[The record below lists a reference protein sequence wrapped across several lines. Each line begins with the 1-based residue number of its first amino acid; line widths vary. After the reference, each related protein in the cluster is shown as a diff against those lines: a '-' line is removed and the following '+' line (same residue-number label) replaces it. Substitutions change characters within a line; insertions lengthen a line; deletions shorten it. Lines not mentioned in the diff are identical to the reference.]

1 MARGT
6 MTDREG
12 DVPDQSLEI
21 SVGPVSNAPDRS
33 QLLVTAR
40 GQRKSA
46 DCESNSDAAANTTN
60 DNADQPAAAGLH
72 LIDG

>member
-1 MARGT
+1 

-21 SVGPVSNAPDRS
+21 SVGPISDAPDRS

-40 GQRKSA
+40 GQRDSA
-46 DCESNSDAAANTTN
+46 DCESNSDAATDTTN
-60 DNADQPAAAGLH
+60 DNANQPAAADLH
-72 LIDG
+72 RIDG